1 MCREPS
7 LTMVN
12 FLPLVIN
19 QGFHKSY
26 RVLGYRGCKKKNCPR
41 RMPRCEIPT
50 MPDQVLK
57 VLPQSMP

>member
-7 LTMVN
+7 LTVVS

-26 RVLGYRGCKKKNCPR
+26 RVLGYRGCKNKN
-41 RMPRCEIPT
+41 
-50 MPDQVLK
+50 LS
-57 VLPQSMP
+57 SMNAEAQNTDDA